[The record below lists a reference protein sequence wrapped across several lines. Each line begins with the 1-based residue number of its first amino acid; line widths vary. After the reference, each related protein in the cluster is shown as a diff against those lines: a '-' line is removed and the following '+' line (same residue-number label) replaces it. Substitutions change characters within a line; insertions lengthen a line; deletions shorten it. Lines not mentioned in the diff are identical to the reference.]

1 MQKNI
6 FTILQRLRLK
16 VDLWLAIALAY
27 LVSMSFIAVYSACV
41 NYGNPSRYILI
52 HFLAC
57 GLGFLGFFLLSGF
70 NYQYYRYFDKSIYFL
85 SLVLLCLV
93 LIFGSF
99 KRGTKGWFDFG
110 IISFQPVEF
119 TKIMY
124 ILVLASFLDRN
135 ANRTKKVSFLFF
147 VFAIL
152 TSHIFLIMMQPDF
165 SSTLS
170 YFPVTLVLLFV
181 IGIDIFC
188 LFCIIV
194 LGSLA
199 VGIPLL
205 KTFLN
210 MHLVFFQ
217 SNLFLTNLMSF
228 LENSRNGVYIVF
240 VVVFLVISSW
250 LFLWRLRIKISVVYP
265 VVLCGAILLGCVI
278 SVPVEKS
285 LKDYQ
290 RKRLVIFLNPK
301 LDPMGSGYN
310 IIQSKITIGSG
321 RFVGKGYKKGSQ
333 TQLGFLPERHTDF
346 IFSVISEEGGWIM
359 SQLTIL
365 FYSLF
370 IWRAFVVSK
379 ESRDRYGSLV
389 AIGIATMVTF
399 HAIINIGMVTG
410 IMPVTG
416 MPLLFLSYGGSSMF
430 SSLCAVGIL
439 SSIHLRKYIYY

>member
-6 FTILQRLRLK
+6 FIVLRRLMLK
-16 VDLWLAIALAY
+16 MDLWLVSVLAY
-27 LVSMSFIAVYSACV
+27 LISMSFIAIYSACV

-57 GLGFLGFFLLSGF
+57 GLGFLGLFLLSGF
-70 NYQYYRYFDKSIYFL
+70 NYQHYKYFDKIIYFL
-85 SLVLLCLV
+85 SLVLLGLV

-99 KRGTKGWFDFG
+99 KRGTRGWFDFG

-124 ILVLASFLDRN
+124 ILVLSSFLDRN
-135 ANRTKKVSFLFF
+135 ANKIKKTSFLFS

-152 TSHIFLIMMQPDF
+152 ITHIFLIMMQPDF

-181 IGIDIFC
+181 IGIDTFC

-194 LGSLA
+194 LGLLA

-205 KTFLN
+205 RTFLN
-210 MHLVFFQ
+210 MYLVFFQ
-217 SNLFLTNLMSF
+217 SNVFLTNIVSF
-228 LENSRNGVYIVF
+228 LGNSRSGIYVVF
-240 VVVFLVISSW
+240 VVMFLVISSW
-250 LFLWRLRIKISVVYP
+250 VFLWKLRIKISVVYP
-265 VVLCGAILLGCVI
+265 IVLCGAILLGSVI

-301 LDPMGSGYN
+301 LDPRGSGYN

-321 RFVGKGYKKGSQ
+321 RFAGKGFKKGSQ

-346 IFSVISEEGGWIM
+346 IFSVISEEGGWVV

-365 FYSLF
+365 FYF
-370 IWRAFVVSK
+370 IFVWRAFVISK
-379 ESRDRYGSLV
+379 EARDRYGSLV
-389 AIGIATMVTF
+389 AIGIATMFTF
-399 HAIINIGMVTG
+399 HAVINIGMVTG

-439 SSIHLRKYIYY
+439 SSIYLRRHIYY